1 MDKILLKYTEYD
13 QPHESQTNI
22 DIQETIHRSVT
33 RIITQ
38 HTVIPHPLLI
48 CRKGL
53 TGPESPDLDDSYLG
67 DEREEGSPRLGMEA
81 DQDYHNLINQHRNHL
96 NLQIPPSL
104 QNFR

>member
-1 MDKILLKYTEYD
+1 MSLKLTVTSRRQFTGQLSGNSYIYD
-13 QPHESQTNI
+13 HL
-22 DIQETIHRSVT
+22 VT
-33 RIITQ
+33 
-38 HTVIPHPLLI
+38 

-53 TGPESPDLDDSYLG
+53 AGPDSPDLDDSYLG

>member
-1 MDKILLKYTEYD
+1 M
-13 QPHESQTNI
+13 
-22 DIQETIHRSVT
+22 
-33 RIITQ
+33 
-38 HTVIPHPLLI
+38 I

-53 TGPESPDLDDSYLG
+53 AGPDSPDLDDSYLG

>member
-1 MDKILLKYTEYD
+1 MISLMSLKPTATSRRQFTGQLSGKSYIPD
-13 QPHESQTNI
+13 HL
-22 DIQETIHRSVT
+22 VT
-33 RIITQ
+33 
-38 HTVIPHPLLI
+38 

-53 TGPESPDLDDSYLG
+53 AGPDSPDLDESYLG

>member
-1 MDKILLKYTEYD
+1 MDKVLLKYTEYD
-13 QPHESQTNI
+13 QPHESQTNS
-22 DIQETIHRSVT
+22 DIQETIHRSGVRKILYRQNHVVT
-33 RIITQ
+33 S
-38 HTVIPHPLLI
+38 
-48 CRKGL
+48 RKGL
-53 TGPESPDLDDSYLG
+53 AGPDSPDLDDSYLG

>member
-1 MDKILLKYTEYD
+1 MTSLMSLKLTATSRRQFTGQLSRKSYICD
-13 QPHESQTNI
+13 HL
-22 DIQETIHRSVT
+22 VT
-33 RIITQ
+33 
-38 HTVIPHPLLI
+38 

-53 TGPESPDLDDSYLG
+53 AGPDSPDLDDSYLG

-81 DQDYHNLINQHRNHL
+81 DQEYHNLINQHRNHL

>member
-22 DIQETIHRSVT
+22 DIQETIHRLVARIVT
-33 RIITQ
+33 QSSLIL
-38 HTVIPHPLLI
+38 VI